1 MTARLVMLVLRGSMM
16 GSLALVG
23 LLLVGQTAWSAA
35 EQRIAAVVN
44 NEVVTVRD
52 LNERLQLVMLTS
64 SIRDSDQARARL
76 APQVLRGL
84 IEESLQLQEADRLN
98 IQVEPAE
105 IDNAVA
111 TIATRNKLS
120 VEQLKSFLVNNG
132 VNLETLMRQIRAQ
145 IAWLKVVNRTIRPN
159 VTVTVDQLDLAV
171 QEARDSQGQPEYL
184 LSEIVLPVDN
194 PAQADRV
201 AQDAQR
207 LTQTLREGANFN
219 SLAHQVSA
227 AASAERGGDLGWV
240 GAASI
245 PPELQATLD
254 QMRPG
259 DISDPLGSP
268 IGYHIFWLRDQRIAA
283 APVNS
288 SRAAVEVQL
297 TQILFPTDGSTAANT
312 QARDRAAGLRDQLT
326 DCPAMAKVAAEIKA
340 PASGDLGWLKV
351 GDLPSDLGKAVLG
364 LQVGEVS
371 PPLQGPSGI
380 HLLMVCD
387 RHDPQQLTPEREQIA
402 QRLEQER
409 TDRLAR
415 RYLRDLR
422 KQAFVEVRM

>member
-1 MTARLVMLVLRGSMM
+1 MMAKAMIRVLRGSMM
-16 GSLALVG
+16 AALALA
-23 LLLVGQTAWSAA
+23 LPLLVGQPTRAA
-35 EQRIAAVVN
+35 AQQRIAAVVN

-52 LNERLQLVMLTS
+52 LDERLQLVMLTS
-64 SIRDSDQARARL
+64 SIRASEQARARL

-84 IEESLQLQEADRLN
+84 IEESLQLQEADRLS

-105 IDNAVA
+105 IDNAL
-111 TIATRNKLS
+111 TNIAARNKLS
-120 VEQLKSFLVNNG
+120 VEQMKDYLVKNG
-132 VNLETLMRQIRAQ
+132 INLETLMRQIRAQ

-159 VTVTVDQLDLAV
+159 VTVTVDQLDMAV

-207 LTQTLREGANFN
+207 LIQTLREGANFDA
-219 SLAHQVSA
+219 LAHQVSA
-227 AASAERGGDLGWV
+227 SASAERGGDLGWV
-240 GAASI
+240 NAASI

-254 QMRPG
+254 RMRPG
-259 DISDPLGSP
+259 DISDPLSSP
-268 IGYHIFWLRDQRIAA
+268 IGYHIFWLRDQRVAA
-283 APVNS
+283 APVDS

-297 TQILFPTDGSTAANT
+297 TQILFPTDGSAAATA
-312 QARDRAAGLRDQLT
+312 QARDRAAALRVQLT

-351 GDLPSDLGKAVLG
+351 GDLPPDLGKAVLG

-371 PPLQGPSGI
+371 APLQGPSGI

-387 RHDPQQLTPEREQIA
+387 RRDPRQVTPEREQIA

-409 TDRLAR
+409 TERLAR

-422 KQAFVEVRM
+422 KQAFVEVRI